1 MCKEYFHNR
10 GKKCFPYHLG
20 TILFSMYNTL
30 DLSSMKV
37 LKFVIGEIQ
46 PLIEREKPG
55 VDKEF
60 YLVRSVVSILG

>member
-1 MCKEYFHNR
+1 
-10 GKKCFPYHLG
+10 
-20 TILFSMYNTL
+20 MYNTL

-60 YLVRSVVSILG
+60 YLVRSVVWIGKKKPQKCYGKT